1 MKIWVDADA
10 CPGAVKDI
18 VMSAAVKR
26 TVEAVFVAN
35 KKLTFPTTPYISFQL
50 VDLSPDAA
58 DQLIADNAQPG
69 DLVITQDIPLAHILV
84 TKGVSTISPRGII
97 FCLDNI
103 GERLSV
109 RDLMQ
114 ELRDTGEMTGGPK
127 QFGDKEKRAFASAF
141 DRELTRLLR
150 SRPKAL

>member
-10 CPGAVKDI
+10 APVAVKDVVI
-18 VMSAAVKR
+18 NAAVKR
-26 TVEAVFVAN
+26 KIEAVFVAN
-35 KKLTFPTTPYISFQL
+35 KQLSFPVTALISFRL
-50 VDLSPDAA
+50 VPATPDAA
-58 DQLIADNAQPG
+58 DQLIADEAETT

-84 TKGVSTISPRGII
+84 TKGVTTISPRGLL
-97 FCLDNI
+97 FCPDNI

-114 ELRDTGEMTGGPK
+114 ELRDSGEITGGPK
-127 QFGDKEKRAFASAF
+127 QFGDKEKRAFASTF

-150 SRPKAL
+150 LKQP

>member
-10 CPGAVKDI
+10 CPGAVRDI
-18 VMSAAVKR
+18 VISAAVKR
-26 TVEAVFVAN
+26 AVEAVFVAN
-35 KKLTFPTTPYISFQL
+35 KKLTFPETPFVSFQQ
-50 VDLSPDAA
+50 VAMGPDVA
-58 DQLIADNAQPG
+58 DQVIALEAQVG

-84 TKGVSTISPRGII
+84 TNGVSAISPRGVI
-97 FCLDNI
+97 FCPDNI

-150 SRPKAL
+150 ARPK

>member
-10 CPGAVKDI
+10 CPGAIKDI
-18 VMSAAVKR
+18 ITTAAVKR
-26 TVEAVFVAN
+26 AVEAVFVAN
-35 KKLTFPTTPYISFQL
+35 KTLTFPVSTYISFQL
-50 VDLSPDAA
+50 VAAGPDIA
-58 DQLIADNAQPG
+58 DQHIAEEAQPG

-84 TKGVSTISPRGII
+84 TKGVATISPRGVI
-97 FCLDNI
+97 FCPDNI

-127 QFGDKEKRAFASAF
+127 QCGDKEKRAFASAF

-150 SRPKAL
+150 ARPK

>member
-10 CPGAVKDI
+10 CPVAVKDI
-18 VMSAAVKR
+18 IVSAAVKR
-26 TVEAVFVAN
+26 AVETVFVAN
-35 KKLTFPTTPYISFQL
+35 KKLTFLTSPLISFQL
-50 VDLSPDAA
+50 VDASPDAA
-58 DQLIADNAQPG
+58 DHLIAQQAEPG
-69 DLVITQDIPLAHILV
+69 DLAITQDIPLAYDLV
-84 TKGVSTISPRGII
+84 TKGVTTISPRGVL
-97 FCLDNI
+97 FSPDNI

-127 QFGDKEKRAFASAF
+127 QFGDKEKRHFASAF

-150 SRPKAL
+150 TRPR